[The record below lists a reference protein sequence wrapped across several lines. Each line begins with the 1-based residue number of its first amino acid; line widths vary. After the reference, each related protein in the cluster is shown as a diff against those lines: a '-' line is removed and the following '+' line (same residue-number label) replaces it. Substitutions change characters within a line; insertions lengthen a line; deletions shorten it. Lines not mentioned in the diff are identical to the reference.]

1 MKICL
6 LATPRSGSKS
16 ILALLQSTFWYFDY
30 YSVSEPFNYEH
41 HEIMGTD
48 THDFFTRIISRND
61 VIIKTLINQKP
72 KNFNTIDEWYDS
84 LFEIFDKVIILDRIN
99 KKEQTESY
107 LHCLTK
113 SDFGRW
119 HVPTVYDLTNISKEL
134 YEETFN
140 YLTEQ
145 RELLKSLSLKYAT
158 PFYNYEHI
166 FIDKNENVINDFFN
180 YIEMEKNDYNLNKFV
195 FSENLK
201 VRLYSD
207 KKTLM

>member
-16 ILALLQSTFWYFDY
+16 VMALLQSTFWDFNY
-30 YSVSEPFNYEH
+30 YTISEPFNIEH
-41 HEIMGTD
+41 HKIMGSN
-48 THDFFTRIISRND
+48 THDFFARIINRDD

-72 KNFNTIDEWYDS
+72 EKFNTIDEWYDS
-84 LFEIFDKVIILDRIN
+84 LFKIFDKVIILDRVN

-107 LHCLTK
+107 LHCLINGG
-113 SDFGRW
+113 FGRW
-119 HVPTVYDLTNISKEL
+119 HVPTVYNLSNVSKEL

-145 RELLKSLSLKYAT
+145 RELLNNLSLKYST
-158 PFYNYEHI
+158 PFYNYEDI
-166 FIDKNENVINDFFN
+166 FVHKNENVINHFFN
-180 YIEMEKNDYNLNKFV
+180 YIEMKKNDFNLNRFV
-195 FSENLK
+195 FSKNLK
-201 VRLYSD
+201 VRLFED